1 MKKQYKRT
9 LSNKDGYHLKD
20 QMNEK
25 LRIFRVMLAGDSEV
39 GKTSLLIRMCDNIFT
54 SSSVTTIGI
63 DMKMRSVEV
72 DGRKAMMQIWDTAGQ
87 ERFRSVSANFY
98 RKADGILLVYDCT
111 SEFSFMNTRDWIT
124 IIEENTGKHIP
135 IAIIGN
141 KKDLKE
147 QKEWQGNKCV
157 SYATGNKLAREIG
170 ALFFETSALTGENVN
185 ECVEA
190 LARLLCAQEDYNL
203 RCPQLKLSNDNP
215 RSTNSK
221 CCAR

>member
-1 MKKQYKRT
+1 MIT
-9 LSNKDGYHLKD
+9 LFSNLVNTVI
-20 QMNEK
+20 Q
-25 LRIFRVMLAGDSEV
+25 
-39 GKTSLLIRMCDNIFT
+39 
-54 SSSVTTIGI
+54 
-63 DMKMRSVEV
+63 
-72 DGRKAMMQIWDTAGQ
+72 
-87 ERFRSVSANFY
+87 FRSVSASFY

-111 SEFSFMNTRDWIT
+111 SEFSFMSTRDWIT
-124 IIEENTGKHIP
+124 IIEENAGKQIP

-157 SYATGNKLAREIG
+157 SYATGGKLAREIG

-203 RCPQLKLSNDNP
+203 RCPQLKLTNDNP
-215 RSTNSK
+215 RPTNSK
-221 CCAR
+221 CCVR